1 MIRGGYPDGMSR
13 ASLLLSSL
21 TDTPT
26 STEDLYDRVGYAT
39 LTQLGLV
46 PYDAFRQELVR
57 LSAQGLAASESGPDG
72 ATLWRRADPDAEGAA
87 P

>member
-1 MIRGGYPDGMSR
+1 MRRGGYPDGMSR
-13 ASLLLSSL
+13 ASVLLASL

-26 STEDLYDRVGYAT
+26 STEAVYDRVGYAT

-57 LSAQGLAASESGPDG
+57 LSAQGLAASSPGPDG
-72 ATLWRRADPDAEGAA
+72 ATLWRRAEPGSGTAA
-87 P
+87 T